1 MNLFYNRDNNITGA
15 ANLAS
20 FNFSP
25 NYGSTISFSCK
36 KNKYMYNN
44 NSFAIIPT
52 TLNNIVATC
61 NFNFNVNENDA
72 QNIMN
77 FFESQSGTGAFAV
90 NDASQIYRTLTGF
103 ADDFSI
109 SMTTNNQYNIALN
122 FSVERNSSVL
132 NWSGMSFVNYD
143 FVSWETGQF
152 YQKYQPVYFEIQA
165 QNKLVNF
172 YYATE
177 DHTSAASNA
186 PPNTGYWSQSLFYE
200 NELGLTVETKPTVS
214 RNEFKNSFA
223 QRIKDSE
230 NIHSFQGLQLT
241 YKNLSDFKLKSILH
255 FLENSLGYKR
265 FQFNLPKIYDRPK
278 LFYVDSWQHSWNYQD
293 SNNLTISIVED
304 PLGIKV
310 QDDIPA
316 FLVGQALNQPSLL
329 YYADPK
335 SSAYVIDASGVK
347 ETKTEGSQQI
357 NWGSYPA
364 KNLKVYR
371 ELDSFSAYNQ
381 GVESVI
387 FYPRCG
393 IGNCDLS
400 VNQINSVSFEGAK
413 DVVGLNLTANNLSTF
428 SADGVTGL
436 KNLNLSSN
444 NLTSISISGCN
455 NLTGLNLNGNQI
467 SQASFSTAMIDL
479 ANGSGVSGNISV
491 IGDVSFFQKNPTPQS
506 GDDYLCIASLD
517 YRNWTQT
524 YKNLS
529 LPIQP
534 TGFVGSSVFTAWLRD
549 SFSGAITNA
558 YSAQWNSSQNIYPT
572 IQNYIPEPSNWV
584 TLNPNQFYRR
594 PAYLFNNS
602 LLTGGIISNTG
613 DYLSAFVVAKFDNS
627 SDQCILNF
635 SPNKNYGLFY
645 SGGTVSLRDGA
656 TVNVLTGNVATNQ
669 YYSIGFV
676 RNSTHFT
683 GYLNGKVGNSGTLSA
698 SNLNS
703 IKLSVGGAEG
713 ATPRYFA
720 GNLGEVLVFSNS
732 SAFNLSSDFHKPF
745 NARFAIFVP

>member
-25 NYGSTISFSCK
+25 NYGSTVSFSCK

-61 NFNFNVNENDA
+61 SFNFNVNENDA

-103 ADDFSI
+103 TDNFSI

-177 DHTSAASNA
+177 DHTSTADNA

-200 NELGLTVETKPTVS
+200 NELGLTVETKPMVS
-214 RNEFKNSFA
+214 RNEFKNSFV

-241 YKNLSDFKLKSILH
+241 YKNITDFKLKSLLH

-310 QDDIPA
+310 QDDVPA
-316 FLVGQALNQPSLL
+316 FLVGQALNQSSLS

-357 NWGSYPA
+357 NWGSYPV

-387 FYPRCG
+387 FYPRCYV
-393 IGNCDLS
+393 GNCDLS

-436 KNLNLSSN
+436 KNLNLSNN

-455 NLTGLNLNGNQI
+455 SITGLNLNENQI
-467 SQASFSTAMIDL
+467 SQQSFSNALVNL
-479 ANGSGVSGNISV
+479 AFGSGTSGNISV
-491 IGDVSFFQKNPTPQS
+491 LGDVSFYQLNPTPQS
-506 GDDYLCIASLD
+506 GNDYFCISSLD

-534 TGFVGSSVFTAWLRD
+534 TGFVGSNVFTVWLRD
-549 SFSGAITNA
+549 SFSEAVTNE
-558 YSAQWNSSQNIYPT
+558 YSSKWTSSQNTYET
-572 IQNYIPEPSNWV
+572 IQDYTPNPSLWA
-584 TLNPNQFYRR
+584 TLNPNQFYKR

-602 LLTGGIISNTG
+602 LLTGGVINNTG

-627 SDQCILNF
+627 GDQCVLNF

-645 SGGTVSLRDGA
+645 SGGTVSFRDGA
-656 TVNVLTGNVATNQ
+656 TVNVLTGNVATDQ

-683 GYLNGKVGNSGTLSA
+683 GYLNGLVGNSGTLSA

-732 SAFNLSSDFHKPF
+732 SAFNLDPAFHKPF

>member
-1 MNLFYNRDNNITGA
+1 
-15 ANLAS
+15 
-20 FNFSP
+20 
-25 NYGSTISFSCK
+25 
-36 KNKYMYNN
+36 MYNN

-77 FFESQSGTGAFAV
+77 FFESQSGTGAFAI
-90 NDASQIYRTLTGF
+90 NDTSQIYRTLTGF

-177 DHTSAASNA
+177 DHTSTADNA

-200 NELGLTVETKPTVS
+200 NELGLTVETKPMVS
-214 RNEFKNSFA
+214 RNEFKNSFV

-230 NIHSFQGLQLT
+230 NIHSLQGLQLT
-241 YKNLSDFKLKSILH
+241 YKNITDFELKSILH
-255 FLENSLGYKR
+255 FLENSLGYKK
-265 FQFNLPKIYDRPK
+265 FQFNLPKIYNRPK
-278 LFYVDSWQHSWNYQD
+278 LFYAESWQHSWNYKD

-310 QDDIPA
+310 QDDVPA
-316 FLVGQALNQPSLL
+316 FLIGQALNKSSLS

-347 ETKTEGSQQI
+347 EAKTEGSQQI

-371 ELDSFSAYNQ
+371 ELDSFSCNDQ
-381 GVESVI
+381 SINSVI
-387 FYPRCG
+387 FYPRCSVG
-393 IGNCDLS
+393 DCDFS
-400 VNQINSVSFEGAK
+400 INRISNVSFEGAK
-413 DVVGLNLTANNLSTF
+413 DVKGLNLSVNNLSSF
-428 SADGVTGL
+428 NADGVTGL
-436 KNLNLSSN
+436 LNLDLSRN
-444 NLTSISISGCN
+444 QLTGLSISGCGR
-455 NLTGLNLNGNQI
+455 LTGVNLNSNQI
-467 SQASFSTAMIDL
+467 AQNSFSTVLADL
-479 ANGSGVSGNISV
+479 ALGSGTSGNISV
-491 IGDVSFFQKNPTPQS
+491 IGDISFYQLNPTPQS
-506 GDDYLCIASLD
+506 GQDYFCISSLD

-524 YKNLS
+524 YKDLT

-534 TGFVGSSVFTAWLRD
+534 TGFVNNGVFTIWLRD
-549 SFSGAITNA
+549 SFSEAVVNE
-558 YSAQWNSSQNIYPT
+558 YSSKWSSSQSSYIATQSYAPFPDTWAT
-572 IQNYIPEPSNWV
+572 I
-584 TLNPNQFYRR
+584 NPDQFFKR

-602 LLTGGIISNTG
+602 LLVGSGINNSG
-613 DYLSAFVVAKFDNS
+613 DYLSAFVIAKFANS
-627 SDQCILNF
+627 GDQCVLNF
-635 SPNKNYGLFY
+635 STSKDYGLFY
-645 SGGTVSLRDGA
+645 SGGTVSFRDGA
-656 TVNVLTGNVATNQ
+656 TVNVLTGDVATDQ
-669 YYSIGFV
+669 YYSIGFI

-683 GYLNGKVGNSGTLSA
+683 GYLNGGVGNSGTLSA

-713 ATPRYFA
+713 AAPKYFA
-720 GNLGEVLVFSNS
+720 GNLGEVLVFSHS
-732 SAFNLSSDFHKPF
+732 SAFDLNSGFHKPF
-745 NARFAIFVP
+745 NARFGIFVP

>member
-1 MNLFYNRDNNITGA
+1 
-15 ANLAS
+15 
-20 FNFSP
+20 
-25 NYGSTISFSCK
+25 
-36 KNKYMYNN
+36 
-44 NSFAIIPT
+44 
-52 TLNNIVATC
+52 
-61 NFNFNVNENDA
+61 
-72 QNIMN
+72 MN
-77 FFESQSGTGAFAV
+77 FFENQKGTGAFAV

-200 NELGLTVETKPTVS
+200 NELGLTVETKPMVS
-214 RNEFKNSFA
+214 RNEFKNSFV

-241 YKNLSDFKLKSILH
+241 YKNITDFKLKSLLH

-265 FQFNLPKIYDRPK
+265 FQFNLPKIYNRPK

-316 FLVGQALNQPSLL
+316 FLVGQALNQSSLS

-387 FYPRCG
+387 FYPRCAVD
-393 IGNCDLS
+393 NCDLS
-400 VNQINSVSFEGAK
+400 VNNINSVSFEGAK
-413 DVVGLNLTANNLSTF
+413 DVRSLNLLGNNLSTF

-444 NLTSISISGCN
+444 NLTSIGISGCN
-455 NLTGLNLNGNQI
+455 SLTGLNLNENQI

-491 IGDVSFFQKNPTPQS
+491 IGDISFFQVNPTPQS

-524 YKNLS
+524 YKNLN

-534 TGFVGSSVFTAWLRD
+534 TGFVGSGVFTAWLRD
-549 SFSGAITNA
+549 SFSGAVTNA
-558 YSAQWNSSQNIYPT
+558 YSAQWNSSQNVYPT
-572 IQNYIPEPSNWV
+572 IQNYISEPSNWA

-602 LLTGGIISNTG
+602 LLTGGVINNTG

-627 SDQCILNF
+627 GDQCILNF

-645 SGGTVSLRDGA
+645 SGGTVSFRDGS
-656 TVNVLTGNVATNQ
+656 TVNILTGNVQAETQ
-669 YYSIGFV
+669 YYSIGFI

-683 GYLNGKVGNSGTLSA
+683 GYLNGRIGNSGTLSA

-732 SAFNLSSDFHKPF
+732 SAFNLDSGFHKPF
-745 NARFAIFVP
+745 NARFGIFVP

>member
-1 MNLFYNRDNNITGA
+1 
-15 ANLAS
+15 
-20 FNFSP
+20 
-25 NYGSTISFSCK
+25 
-36 KNKYMYNN
+36 MYNN

-61 NFNFNVNENDA
+61 SFNFNVNESDA

-122 FSVERNSSVL
+122 FSVERNSSML

-177 DHTSAASNA
+177 DHTSTASNA

-200 NELGLTVETKPTVS
+200 NELGLTVETKPMVS
-214 RNEFKNSFA
+214 RNEFKNSFV

-230 NIHSFQGLQLT
+230 NIHSFQGLQLN
-241 YKNLSDFKLKSILH
+241 YKNITDFELKSILH

-278 LFYVDSWQHSWNYQD
+278 LFYVDSWQHSWNYQN

-310 QDDIPA
+310 QDDVPA
-316 FLVGQALNQPSLL
+316 FLVGQALNQSSLS

-347 ETKTEGSQQI
+347 EVKTEGSQQI

-371 ELDSFSAYNQ
+371 ELDSFSAYDQ

-387 FYPRCG
+387 FYPRCAV
-393 IGNCDLS
+393 GNCDLS

-413 DVVGLNLTANNLSTF
+413 DVEGLNLTANNLSTF

-436 KNLNLSSN
+436 KNLNLSNN

-455 NLTGLNLNGNQI
+455 SITGLNLNENQI
-467 SQASFSTAMIDL
+467 SQQSFSNALVNL
-479 ANGSGVSGNISV
+479 AFGSGTSGNISV
-491 IGDVSFFQKNPTPQS
+491 LGDVSFYQLNPTPQS
-506 GDDYLCIASLD
+506 GNDYLCISSLD

-534 TGFVGSSVFTAWLRD
+534 TGFVGSSVFTVWLRD
-549 SFSGAITNA
+549 SFSEAVTNE
-558 YSAQWNSSQNIYPT
+558 YSSKWTSSQNAYET
-572 IQNYIPEPSNWV
+572 IQDYTPNPSLWA
-584 TLNPNQFYRR
+584 TLNPNQFYKR

-602 LLTGGIISNTG
+602 LLTGGTISNTG

-627 SDQCILNF
+627 GDQCILNF

-645 SGGTVSLRDGA
+645 SGGTVSFRDGA
-656 TVNVLTGNVATNQ
+656 TVNVLTGNVATDQ

-683 GYLNGKVGNSGTLSA
+683 GYLNGIVGNSGTLSA

>member
-61 NFNFNVNENDA
+61 SFNFNVNESDA

-177 DHTSAASNA
+177 DHTSTADNA

-200 NELGLTVETKPTVS
+200 NELGLTVETKPMVS
-214 RNEFKNSFA
+214 RNEFKNSFV

-230 NIHSFQGLQLT
+230 NIHSFQGLQLN
-241 YKNLSDFKLKSILH
+241 YKNITDFELKSILH

-278 LFYVDSWQHSWNYQD
+278 LFYVDSWQHSWNYQN

-310 QDDIPA
+310 QDDVPA
-316 FLVGQALNQPSLL
+316 FLVGQALNESSLS

-347 ETKTEGSQQI
+347 EVKTEGSQQI

-371 ELDSFSAYNQ
+371 ELDSFSAYDQ

-387 FYPRCG
+387 FYPRCAV
-393 IGNCDLS
+393 GNCDLS

-413 DVVGLNLTANNLSTF
+413 DVEGLNLTANNLSTF

-436 KNLNLSSN
+436 KNLNLSNN

-455 NLTGLNLNGNQI
+455 SITGLNLNENQI
-467 SQASFSTAMIDL
+467 SQQSFSNALVNL
-479 ANGSGVSGNISV
+479 AFGSGTSGNISV
-491 IGDVSFFQKNPTPQS
+491 LGDVSFYQLNPTPQS
-506 GDDYLCIASLD
+506 GNDYLCISSLD

-534 TGFVGSSVFTAWLRD
+534 TGFVGSSVFTVWLRD
-549 SFSGAITNA
+549 SFSEAVTNE
-558 YSAQWNSSQNIYPT
+558 YSSKWTSSQNAYET
-572 IQNYIPEPSNWV
+572 IQDYTPNPSLWA
-584 TLNPNQFYRR
+584 TLNPNQFYKR

-602 LLTGGIISNTG
+602 LLTGGAISNTG

-627 SDQCILNF
+627 GDQCILNF

-645 SGGTVSLRDGA
+645 SGGTVSFRDGA
-656 TVNVLTGNVATNQ
+656 TVNVLTGNVATDQ

-683 GYLNGKVGNSGTLSA
+683 GYLNGIVGNSGTLSA